1 MDNSRPI
8 YQANSINQLTF
19 GPLSKSQLMMI
30 KRNIQGLNLKAGEVT
45 YVRMGMEGF
54 GVGKG
59 D

>member
-19 GPLSKSQLMMI
+19 VPLSKSELMMI
-30 KRNIQGLNLKAGEVT
+30 KSNIQGLSLKARELT
-45 YVRMGMEGF
+45 YVRVGMEGF

-59 D
+59 E